1 MRIEREVPLAGSFD
15 FVVCGG
21 GPSGI
26 AAAVSASRLGLR
38 TALIEKNHFFGGMGA
53 GGYVVPLSGFFHQG
67 VRVAGG
73 IGWELVQR
81 MVQDSAAQ
89 VELPKG
95 HVSFHPEYLKLHSER
110 LLREAG
116 VTLFPGAVLSGC
128 CCERGSITHVL
139 FVQED
144 GEKAV
149 GGMMF
154 ADATGSAVLCRLAN
168 AEMLPASEKYQPMTL
183 CFLLEGADATTQL
196 LSGCIHHDGKTGRS
210 VNAELHDWL
219 AEQPDAPQFGGPWFN
234 ALIRG
239 NLLAV
244 NMTRAAG
251 DASDPKV
258 YAATYAELRENAYR
272 LVELLRKG
280 FPEFRSA
287 QIAAIAPDLGIRE
300 TRRMRGRYVL
310 TGKELLDG
318 VQFDDTIAFC
328 AHPIDIHQ
336 ADGNGQRLAELPA
349 PGPIPL
355 RCLQSVNIGNL
366 LATGRAISCD
376 GEAFA
381 SLRVMATAFALG
393 EAAGVSAWANGDAR
407 NTRVQLQKQ
416 GAIV

>member
-1 MRIEREVPLAGSFD
+1 MRIEREVPFSGSFD
-15 FVVCGG
+15 LVVCGG

-81 MVQDSAAQ
+81 MVQDGAAQ

-95 HVSFHPEYLKLHSER
+95 HVSFHPEYLKLHAER

-128 CCERGSITHVL
+128 CRENGRITHVF

-149 GGMMF
+149 GGTMF
-154 ADATGSAVLCRLAN
+154 ADTTGSVVLCRLAD
-168 AEMLPASEKYQPMTL
+168 AELLPAPQKYQPMSL
-183 CFLLEGADATTQL
+183 CFLLEGADATTPL
-196 LSGCIHHDGKTGRS
+196 LGGCIHHDGKTGRS
-210 VNAELHDWL
+210 VNAELHAWL

-251 DASDPKV
+251 DAADPEV
-258 YAATYAELRENAYR
+258 YAATYAGLREDAFR

-280 FPEFRSA
+280 FPEFRNA
-287 QIAAIAPDLGIRE
+287 QIAAIAPDLGVRE
-300 TRRMRGRYVL
+300 TQRMCGLYVL

-318 VQFDDTIAFC
+318 ARFDDTIAFC

-355 RCLQSVNIGNL
+355 RCLQSANVENL
-366 LATGRAISCD
+366 LAAGRAISCD

-393 EAAGVSAWANGDAR
+393 EAAGVTAWAGGDAQR
-407 NTRVQLQKQ
+407 TRAQLQKQ

>member
-1 MRIEREVPLAGSFD
+1 MRIEREAAFAGSFD
-15 FVVCGG
+15 LVVCGG

-26 AAAVSASRLGLR
+26 AAAVSASRLGLH

-81 MVQDSAAQ
+81 MVKDDAAQ

-95 HVSFHPEYLKLHSER
+95 HVSFHPEYLKLHAER
-110 LLREAG
+110 LLHEAG
-116 VTLFPGAVLSGC
+116 VTLFSGAVLSGC
-128 CCERGSITHVL
+128 CCENGNITHAL

-149 GGMMF
+149 GGMAF
-154 ADATGSAVLCRLAN
+154 VDATGSAVLCRFAN
-168 AEMLPASEKYQPMTL
+168 AELLPAPDKYQPMSL
-183 CFLLEGADATTQL
+183 CFLLEGADITTPL
-196 LSGCIHHDGKTGRS
+196 LSSCIHHDGKTGRS
-210 VNAELHDWL
+210 VNAELHNWL
-219 AEQPDAPQFGGPWFN
+219 SEQPDAPQFGGPWFN

-251 DASDPKV
+251 DASDPQI

-280 FPEFRSA
+280 FPEFRNA

-310 TGKELLDG
+310 TGRELLDEAR
-318 VQFDDTIAFC
+318 FDDTIAFC

-336 ADGNGQRLAELPA
+336 ADGNGQRLAELPN

-355 RCLQSVNIGNL
+355 RSLQSVNIRNL
-366 LATGRAISCD
+366 LTVGRAISCD

-381 SLRVMATAFALG
+381 SLRVMATAFAVG
-393 EAAGVSAWANGDAR
+393 EAAGVAAWTNGDAQH
-407 NTRVQLQKQ
+407 TRIQLQKQ